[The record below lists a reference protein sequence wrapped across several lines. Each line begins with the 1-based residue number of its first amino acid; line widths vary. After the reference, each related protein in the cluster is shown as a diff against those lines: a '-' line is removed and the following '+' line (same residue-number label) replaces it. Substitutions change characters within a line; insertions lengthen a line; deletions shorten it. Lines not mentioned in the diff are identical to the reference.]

1 MFLFQTPRH
10 YGRKWE
16 APRHRGPARAVSPST
31 WINDRATGCRNP
43 PPPIEAP
50 ARHGSNDQ
58 PQSVTRGAQSA
69 SGQPPD
75 GQRTAGT
82 ARSPERP
89 RTGAAAGGTAHSQ
102 PALHEA
108 PNTHEPAQPPEG
120 LRTAGPARSPER
132 PRTGAAAGRATHS
145 RPCTKPR
152 TDQPTRYGPQPLP
165 SAASRIGVGKHSLGQ
180 AIRLPQC
187 SVAYPNAR
195 NMPQYGRRAVRDGAP
210 GGPRECIRSAPPA
223 DRASSYGQRA
233 RRTARAHTVSAPSR
247 RPGPGPMR
255 GPGPGSLIRRS
266 GAHSWK
272 LMPKSIEP
280 SVSRKSSD
288 TCPSWKS
295 TSE

>member
-1 MFLFQTPRH
+1 MFLFQAPRH

-69 SGQPPD
+69 SGAAAGGTAHSRPCTKPRTPTNRRSHRTGNAQPALHEAPNTREPAQPPD
-75 GQRTAGT
+75 GQRTAG
-82 ARSPERP
+82 
-89 RTGAAAGGTAHSQ
+89 
-102 PALHEA
+102 
-108 PNTHEPAQPPEG
+108 
-120 LRTAGPARSPER
+120 PARSPEH

-180 AIRLPQC
+180 ATRLPQC
-187 SVAYPNAR
+187 SVAYPNAL
-195 NMPQYGRRAVRDGAP
+195 NMPRYGRRAARDGAP
-210 GGPRECIRSAPPA
+210 GGPRERIRSAPPV
-223 DRASSYGQRA
+223 DGLGP
-233 RRTARAHTVSAPSR
+233 APA
-247 RPGPGPMR
+247 R

>member
-69 SGQPPD
+69 SG
-75 GQRTAGT
+75 
-82 ARSPERP
+82 
-89 RTGAAAGGTAHSQ
+89 
-102 PALHEA
+102 
-108 PNTHEPAQPPEG
+108 
-120 LRTAGPARSPER
+120 
-132 PRTGAAAGRATHS
+132 AAAGRATHS

-195 NMPQYGRRAVRDGAP
+195 SMPQYGRRAARDGAP
-210 GGPRECIRSAPPA
+210 GGPRERIRSARPA
-223 DRASSYGQRA
+223 DRASAYSQRP
-233 RRTARAHTVSAPSR
+233 RAVDGLGPAPA
-247 RPGPGPMR
+247 R
-255 GPGPGSLIRRS
+255 GPGPDSLIRRS

>member
-69 SGQPPD
+69 SG
-75 GQRTAGT
+75 
-82 ARSPERP
+82 
-89 RTGAAAGGTAHSQ
+89 AAAGGTA
-102 PALHEA
+102 
-108 PNTHEPAQPPEG
+108 
-120 LRTAGPARSPER
+120 
-132 PRTGAAAGRATHS
+132 HS

-152 TDQPTRYGPQPLP
+152 TPANRRSRRTGNAQPALHEAQDGPANTLWPAAPPERGEPHRGRKTLIGAGELP
-165 SAASRIGVGKHSLGQ
+165 TPMLRC
-180 AIRLPQC
+180 LPQC
-187 SVAYPNAR
+187 AKHAPIRAPRGAR
-195 NMPQYGRRAVRDGAP
+195 RRP
-210 GGPRECIRSAPPA
+210 
-223 DRASSYGQRA
+223 

-247 RPGPGPMR
+247 QTGPGPMR

>member
-69 SGQPPD
+69 SG
-75 GQRTAGT
+75 
-82 ARSPERP
+82 
-89 RTGAAAGGTAHSQ
+89 
-102 PALHEA
+102 
-108 PNTHEPAQPPEG
+108 
-120 LRTAGPARSPER
+120 
-132 PRTGAAAGRATHS
+132 AAAGRATHS

-165 SAASRIGVGKHSLGQ
+165 SAADRIGVGKRSLGQ

-223 DRASSYGQRA
+223 DRASAYGQRA

-255 GPGPGSLIRRS
+255 GPGPCSLIRRS

>member
-69 SGQPPD
+69 SG
-75 GQRTAGT
+75 
-82 ARSPERP
+82 
-89 RTGAAAGGTAHSQ
+89 
-102 PALHEA
+102 
-108 PNTHEPAQPPEG
+108 
-120 LRTAGPARSPER
+120 
-132 PRTGAAAGRATHS
+132 AAAGRATYS

-152 TDQPTRYGPQPLP
+152 TPTNRRSRRTGNAQSALHEAQDGPANTLWP
-165 SAASRIGVGKHSLGQ
+165 AAPPERGEPHWGRKTLIGAGNSPTPML
-180 AIRLPQC
+180 RCLPQC
-187 SVAYPNAR
+187 AKYAPIRAPRGAR
-195 NMPQYGRRAVRDGAP
+195 RRP
-210 GGPRECIRSAPPA
+210 
-223 DRASSYGQRA
+223 
-233 RRTARAHTVSAPSR
+233 RRTARAHTVSAPNR
-247 RPGPGPMR
+247 RTGPGPMR

>member
-69 SGQPPD
+69 SG
-75 GQRTAGT
+75 
-82 ARSPERP
+82 
-89 RTGAAAGGTAHSQ
+89 AAAGGTAHSGSARS
-102 PALHEA
+102 PEHPRTGAA
-108 PNTHEPAQPPEG
+108 TGRATHS
-120 LRTAGPARSPER
+120 GPARSPER

-195 NMPQYGRRAVRDGAP
+195 NMPQYGRRAARDGAP
-210 GGPRECIRSAPPA
+210 GGPRERIRSAPPG
-223 DRASSYGQRA
+223 DGLGP
-233 RRTARAHTVSAPSR
+233 APA
-247 RPGPGPMR
+247 R

>member
-75 GQRTAGT
+75 GQRTAGP
-82 ARSPERP
+82 ARSPEHP
-89 RTGAAAGGTAHSQ
+89 RTGAAAGGTAHS
-102 PALHEA
+102 
-108 PNTHEPAQPPEG
+108 
-120 LRTAGPARSPER
+120 RS
-132 PRTGAAAGRATHS
+132 
-145 RPCTKPR
+145 CTKPR

-180 AIRLPQC
+180 ANRLPQC

-210 GGPRECIRSAPPA
+210 GGPRERIRSAPPG
-223 DRASSYGQRA
+223 DGLGP
-233 RRTARAHTVSAPSR
+233 APA
-247 RPGPGPMR
+247 R

>member
-16 APRHRGPARAVSPST
+16 APRHRGSARAVSPST

-75 GQRTAGT
+75 GQRTAG
-82 ARSPERP
+82 
-89 RTGAAAGGTAHSQ
+89 
-102 PALHEA
+102 
-108 PNTHEPAQPPEG
+108 
-120 LRTAGPARSPER
+120 PARSPEH

-165 SAASRIGVGKHSLGQ
+165 SAASRIGVGKRSLGQ
-180 AIRLPQC
+180 AIHLPQC

-195 NMPQYGRRAVRDGAP
+195 NMPQYGRRAARDGAP
-210 GGPRECIRSAPPA
+210 GGPRERIRSARPA
-223 DRASSYGQRA
+223 DRASAYSQRPQSTDWARPPRGGRAQVPGSGDQALTRGSSCRNRSSRACRGSPRTPARPGSPPPSSWSWPGPPAWA
-233 RRTARAHTVSAPSR
+233 RR
-247 RPGPGPMR
+247 
-255 GPGPGSLIRRS
+255 
-266 GAHSWK
+266 
-272 LMPKSIEP
+272 
-280 SVSRKSSD
+280 
-288 TCPSWKS
+288 
-295 TSE
+295 

>member
-69 SGQPPD
+69 SG
-75 GQRTAGT
+75 
-82 ARSPERP
+82 
-89 RTGAAAGGTAHSQ
+89 AAAGGTA
-102 PALHEA
+102 
-108 PNTHEPAQPPEG
+108 
-120 LRTAGPARSPER
+120 
-132 PRTGAAAGRATHS
+132 HS

-152 TDQPTRYGPQPLP
+152 TPANRRSRRRDCAQPALHEAQDGPVNTLWP
-165 SAASRIGVGKHSLGQ
+165 AAPPERGEPHWGRKTLIGAGNSPTPMP
-180 AIRLPQC
+180 RCLPQC
-187 SVAYPNAR
+187 TKHAPIRAPRGAR
-195 NMPQYGRRAVRDGAP
+195 RRP
-210 GGPRECIRSAPPA
+210 
-223 DRASSYGQRA
+223 
-233 RRTARAHTVSAPSR
+233 RRTARAHTVSAHG
-247 RPGPGPMR
+247 GPRERIQSAPPVDGLGPAPAR
-255 GPGPGSLIRRS
+255 GPGPGSRIRRS

>member
-16 APRHRGPARAVSPST
+16 APRHRGSARAVSPST

-75 GQRTAGT
+75 GQRTAG
-82 ARSPERP
+82 
-89 RTGAAAGGTAHSQ
+89 
-102 PALHEA
+102 
-108 PNTHEPAQPPEG
+108 
-120 LRTAGPARSPER
+120 PARSPEH

-165 SAASRIGVGKHSLGQ
+165 SAADRIGVGKRSLGQ
-180 AIRLPQC
+180 AIHLPQC

-195 NMPQYGRRAVRDGAP
+195 NMPQYGRRAARDGTT
-210 GGPRECIRSAPPA
+210 
-223 DRASSYGQRA
+223 
-233 RRTARAHTVSAPSR
+233 RRTARAHTVSAPG
-247 RPGPGPMR
+247 GPRERIQSAPPVDGLGPAPAR
-255 GPGPGSLIRRS
+255 GPGPGSRIRRS

>member
-69 SGQPPD
+69 SG
-75 GQRTAGT
+75 
-82 ARSPERP
+82 
-89 RTGAAAGGTAHSQ
+89 AAAGGTA
-102 PALHEA
+102 
-108 PNTHEPAQPPEG
+108 
-120 LRTAGPARSPER
+120 
-132 PRTGAAAGRATHS
+132 HS

-152 TDQPTRYGPQPLP
+152 TPANRRSRRTGNAQSALHEAQDGPANTLWPAAPPERGGPHWGRKTLIGAGDSPTPMLRC
-165 SAASRIGVGKHSLGQ
+165 
-180 AIRLPQC
+180 LPQC
-187 SVAYPNAR
+187 TKHAPI
-195 NMPQYGRRAVRDGAP
+195 RA
-210 GGPRECIRSAPPA
+210 PR
-223 DRASSYGQRA
+223 GA
-233 RRTARAHTVSAPSR
+233 RRRPRLAARAHTVSAPG
-247 RPGPGPMR
+247 GPRERIQSAPPVDGLGPAPAR